1 MQVKKREIRKK
12 ILHIARTEFELL
24 GFEKSTM
31 RSIANK
37 SSITTSNIYN
47 YFKSKD
53 ELFMEIVEPTLSK
66 INVALINMEHQR
78 SNRDIDLLSHESM
91 KNHFEI
97 AIQFIDRHRRDLNLI
112 LFRSYGSS
120 IQNFKE
126 QFINRYSEI
135 FIKQLKFLEQAGSQL
150 NTKISR
156 FFLHNLCSLYTNIVV
171 EIVMHDISYKKM
183 REYSKEFLTFAY
195 NGQRALIGLED
206 GDWKI

>member
-1 MQVKKREIRKK
+1 
-12 ILHIARTEFELL
+12 
-24 GFEKSTM
+24 
-31 RSIANK
+31 
-37 SSITTSNIYN
+37 
-47 YFKSKD
+47 
-53 ELFMEIVEPTLSK
+53 MEIVEPTLSK

>member
-12 ILHIARTEFELL
+12 ILHTARTEFELL

-53 ELFMEIVEPTLSK
+53 ELFMEIVEPTMSK
-66 INVALINMEHQR
+66 ISLALINMENQR
-78 SNRDIDLLSHESM
+78 SDRDIDLLSHESM

-97 AIQFIDRHRRDLNLI
+97 AIQFIDGHRQDLNLI

-135 FIKQLKFLEQAGSQL
+135 YIKQLKFLEQAGSQL
-150 NTKISR
+150 NTQISR

-171 EIVMHDISYKKM
+171 EIVMHDISLKKM

-195 NGQRALIGLED
+195 NGQRALIGLKD
-206 GDWKI
+206 GD

>member
-1 MQVKKREIRKK
+1 MQVKKREIKKK
-12 ILHIARTEFELL
+12 ILHTARTEFDIR

-53 ELFMEIVEPTLSK
+53 KLFIEIVEPTLSK
-66 INVALINMEHQR
+66 ISLALTDMENQR
-78 SNRDIDLLSHESM
+78 YCRDIDLLSHESM
-91 KNHFEI
+91 KNHFEQ
-97 AIQFIDRHRRDLNLI
+97 AIQFIDHHRQDLNLI
-112 LFRSYGSS
+112 LFKSYGSS

-135 FIKQLKFLEQAGSQL
+135 YIKQLKFLEKTGSQL
-150 NTKISR
+150 NTRISR

-183 REYSKEFLTFAY
+183 REYSKEFLTFAF
-195 NGQRALIGLED
+195 NGQRALIGLKD
-206 GDWKI
+206 GD